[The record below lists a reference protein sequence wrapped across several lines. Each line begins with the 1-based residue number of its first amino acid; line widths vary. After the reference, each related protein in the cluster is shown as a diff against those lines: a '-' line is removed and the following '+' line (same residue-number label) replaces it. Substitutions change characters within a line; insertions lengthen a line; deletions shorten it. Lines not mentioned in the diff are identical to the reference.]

1 MEGLGVG
8 VGPVLLADYGV
19 VVICKRRQWLSKQA
33 GAEQEQEQEHEEH
46 EERTAVHP
54 MPVVQVAEIVIL
66 FGLARR
72 TARQIEK
79 VSLFYQR

>member
-8 VGPVLLADYGV
+8 VGPVLLADDGV
-19 VVICKRRQWLSKQA
+19 VVVCTTAAVAQRAQ
-33 GAEQEQEQEHEEH
+33 QERKQEHEEH

-79 VSLFYQR
+79 VSLFY